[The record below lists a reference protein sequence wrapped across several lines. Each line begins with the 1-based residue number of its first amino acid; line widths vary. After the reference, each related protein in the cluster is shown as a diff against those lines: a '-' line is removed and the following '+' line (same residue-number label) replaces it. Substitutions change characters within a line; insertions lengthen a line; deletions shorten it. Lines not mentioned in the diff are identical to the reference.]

1 MSKNHAS
8 QPARSGPPED
18 PPALAPHDAAHRWDA
33 VVVGGGTAGLSAALM
48 LGRARRRVLV
58 VDEGLPRNRF
68 AAHMHGVLGHDRT
81 DPLDLLATG
90 RGEVARYGVRVVRG
104 SVARVEREGHEV
116 RLTTADGVAL
126 AARAIVVATGMR
138 DDLPDVPGLAERWG
152 SGVLHCPY
160 CHGWEV
166 RGQRLGVLA
175 TSALALH
182 QVQLVRQ
189 WSDHV
194 TLLDAGLGPL
204 DDATRDRLRSRGV
217 EIVTDRPVEVLG
229 DEDTVTGVR
238 TEGGTVVPLDAIFV
252 ASAPHP
258 HEELLAPLHL
268 ERDET
273 PFGSVLAVDA
283 SGRTSDERVW
293 AVGNVSAPMAN
304 VPMAASAGAM
314 AGAALNMALVT
325 EDFDQAEAARVHEH
339 GPDGH
344 AGADPVAFWEER
356 YAGSTPVWSGRP
368 NASLVSAVEPLPAGR
383 ALDLGCGEGGDSV
396 WLASHGWTVTGVDIS
411 ETAVARAREAATR
424 AGVPAERLRWVV
436 ADLATWQDDA
446 TYDLVSACFLQS
458 PVTLDRTAVLR
469 RAAARLAPGGRLV
482 LVSHAAPP
490 PWSEPVAHN
499 GHLFLAPEQ
508 EVEALGLAPSGWEVE
523 TARVVTRRATAPD
536 GTAATLDDSV
546 VVLRRR

>member
-8 QPARSGPPED
+8 RPAPSAPPED
-18 PPALAPHDAAHRWDA
+18 LPALAPHDAVRRWDA

-58 VDEGLPRNRF
+58 IDEGLPRNRF
-68 AAHMHGVLGHDRT
+68 AAHMHGVLGHDGT
-81 DPLDLLATG
+81 NPLDLLVAG

-104 SVARVEREGHEV
+104 SVSRVERQADEV
-116 RLTTADGVAL
+116 RLTTADDVEIV
-126 AARAIVVATGMR
+126 ARAIVVATGMR
-138 DDLPDVPGLAERWG
+138 DGLPDLPGLAERWG

-160 CHGWEV
+160 CRGWEV
-166 RGQRLGVLA
+166 RGRRLGVLA

-189 WSDHV
+189 WSDQV

-204 DDATRDRLRSRGV
+204 DDATRDRLRSRGI

-229 DEDTVTGVR
+229 DDGTVTGVR

-325 EDFDQAEAARVHEH
+325 EDFDQAEAATAHEH
-339 GPDGH
+339 GSDGR
-344 AGADPVAFWEER
+344 AGADPVAFWEQR
-356 YAGSTPVWSGRP
+356 YAGSAPIWSGRP
-368 NASLVSAVEPLPAGR
+368 NASLVTAVEELSPGR
-383 ALDLGCGEGGDSV
+383 ALDRGCGEGGDAIR
-396 WLASHGWTVTGVDIS
+396 LASRGWDV
-411 ETAVARAREAATR
+411 TAVDLSPTAVERATEAAAR
-424 AGVPAERLRWVV
+424 AGVPSERLRWVV
-436 ADLATWQDDA
+436 ADLATWRDDA

-482 LVSHAAPP
+482 VVSHAAPP

-508 EVEALGLAPSGWEVE
+508 EVEALGLAPSRWQVE
-523 TARVVTRRATAPD
+523 TARVVARRATAPD